1 VATPKGRAESGLG
14 IGLALAKQLT
24 ELHGGSI
31 TALSE
36 GPGKGSEFIL
46 RLPRL
51 PGAAVE
57 GEPAVPSAL
66 AARHRLLIIDDD
78 RESRDVLAM
87 SLEMDG
93 HRVFAAGSGREG
105 LEIALV
111 ERPTVAIVDIGMSDI
126 DGCEVA
132 RRLRQAMGAE
142 IMLIAFSGYGQ
153 PEDRRRSLE
162 AGFDAHVVKPATSE
176 GILAV
181 LAGRVPVARPARPV
195 SSA

>member
-1 VATPKGRAESGLG
+1 
-14 IGLALAKQLT
+14 
-24 ELHGGSI
+24 
-31 TALSE
+31 
-36 GPGKGSEFIL
+36 
-46 RLPRL
+46 
-51 PGAAVE
+51 
-57 GEPAVPSAL
+57 
-66 AARHRLLIIDDD
+66 
-78 RESRDVLAM
+78 M

-126 DGCEVA
+126 DGYEVA

-176 GILAV
+176 EILAV
-181 LAGRVPVARPARPV
+181 LAGRVPVARPARAV